1 MMRALYSGISGLQA
15 HQVKMDVLS
24 NDIANVNT
32 TGYKKSTVTFR
43 DLLSQTIAGA
53 QAGTATTGPGG
64 INAQQIG
71 LGVSVGAI
79 TTVTTQGAAS
89 TTGSNTDAMI
99 EGEGYFILQD
109 ATDVAN
115 STYHYSRSGAFTLDS
130 SGNLVSSANG
140 MMVCD
145 STGAP
150 INITTGSNISIASDG
165 SINYTLA
172 GVSTPYTNKLVLAT
186 FVNPSGL
193 TKAGNS
199 TYIESAASGTAN
211 IDPTTNGQGT
221 LTAGALEMSNVDL
234 AQSFVDMIIAERGY
248 QSNSRTIRTADEM
261 LQELLS
267 LKR

>member
-32 TGYKKSTVTFR
+32 TGYKKSSVTFA
-43 DLLSQTIAGA
+43 DLLNQTIAGA
-53 QAGTATTGPGG
+53 QAGDAGIIGG

-71 LGVSVGAI
+71 LGVSVGAV

-89 TTGSNTDAMI
+89 TTGSSTDLMI

-109 ATDVAN
+109 ATDVN
-115 STYHYSRSGAFTLDS
+115 NTTYHYSRAGAFTLDS

-140 MMVCD
+140 MMVCGSD
-145 STGAP
+145 GAP
-150 INITTGSNISIASDG
+150 ITIDGSGITIASDG
-165 SINYTLA
+165 TTTYTDTSGAIQTGPQL
-172 GVSTPYTNKLVLAT
+172 GLAT

-193 TKAGNS
+193 TKAGSS
-199 TYIESAASGTAN
+199 TYIESAASGTATV
-211 IDPTTNGQGT
+211 TTPGT
-221 LTAGALEMSNVDL
+221 NAGTITTGALEMSNVDL

-261 LQELLS
+261 LQELLQ